1 MVELSN
7 LMFNFKKPLVSV
19 VLASYNHVNFIEQ
32 AVKTVL
38 DQTMTDLELLV
49 IDDGSADG
57 TPEVVE
63 RINDKR
69 LTVVKLKPNRRF
81 HPRNTGIK
89 MARGKYIAFQN
100 SDDVW
105 LPDKLKKQVEFMEK
119 NKQTSVCFTR
129 LEMIDEKGKNIKNSW
144 AHKNLA
150 GENKNND
157 AWLRL
162 FFTSGFNFGIASA
175 LARKEKIIKLGGF
188 NESMVQ
194 MADYDLWVRLA
205 GLGQIHIIEEIL
217 TKMRIVMGVNFS
229 SPKKAVYLRSAIE
242 NIDILNRY
250 TQWPV
255 NQYLSNIFP
264 EVMPKD
270 NKSVNVQYAALAKF
284 AWTIKTP
291 YHSFFADQLIAK
303 LLNDPKA
310 SKEVLEYFGADL
322 KKEYIKRR
330 GKLEIIIHE

>member
-1 MVELSN
+1 
-7 LMFNFKKPLVSV
+7 MFKFSKPLVSV
-19 VLASYNHVNFIEQ
+19 VLASYNHVLFIKE
-32 AVKTVL
+32 AVESVL
-38 DQTMTDLELLV
+38 NQSYENLELIVL
-49 IDDGSADG
+49 DDGSTDG
-57 TPEVVE
+57 TTEIVE
-63 RINDKR
+63 KIIDKR
-69 LTVVKLKPNRRF
+69 LKLIKLTPNRRY
-81 HPRNTGIK
+81 HPRNLGIT

-162 FFTSGFNFGIASA
+162 LFTSGFNFGIASA
-175 LARKEKIIKLGGF
+175 LVRKEKIIKLGGF

-205 GLGQIHIIEEIL
+205 GLGQIYIIDEIL
-217 TKMRIVMGVNFS
+217 TKMRIIKGVNFS

-242 NIDILNRY
+242 NIEILNRY
-250 TQWPV
+250 TQWPI

-264 EVMPKD
+264 EIMPKN
-270 NKSVNVQYAALAKF
+270 NKSINIQYVALAKF
-284 AWTIKTP
+284 AWSIKSSF
-291 YHSFFADQLIAK
+291 HVFFADQLVAK
-303 LLNDPKA
+303 LLNNPKT
-310 SKEVLEYFGADL
+310 SKEILEYFGADL
-322 KKEYIKRR
+322 KKEYIKKR
-330 GKLEIIIHE
+330 GKLELIIHE

>member
-1 MVELSN
+1 
-7 LMFNFKKPLVSV
+7 MFNFKKPLVSV

-38 DQTMTDLELLV
+38 DQTMPDLELLI
-49 IDDGSADG
+49 IDDGSTDG
-57 TPEVVE
+57 TPDVVE
-63 RINDKR
+63 KIHDKR
-69 LTVVKLKPNRRF
+69 LTLIKLKPNRRY

-89 MARGKYIAFQN
+89 MAKGRYIAFQN

-129 LEMIDEKGKNIKNSW
+129 LKMIDEKGKIIRNSW

-150 GENKNND
+150 GGNKNND

-205 GLGQIHIIEEIL
+205 GLGQIHIIDEIL
-217 TKMRIVMGVNFS
+217 TKMRIIKGVNFS
-229 SPKKAVYLRSAIE
+229 SPKKAVYLRTQGYSYSEIKSQINVSKSTLSE
-242 NIDILNRY
+242 WLRY
-250 TQWPV
+250 IPLR
-255 NQYLSNIFP
+255 NSYKERLY
-264 EVMPKD
+264 
-270 NKSVNVQYAALAKF
+270 NKGVIARALG
-284 AWTIKTP
+284 
-291 YHSFFADQLIAK
+291 S
-303 LLNDPKA
+303 KA
-310 SKEVLEYFGADL
+310 L
-322 KKEYIKRR
+322 KEYRIQKT
-330 GKLEIIIHE
+330 

>member
-1 MVELSN
+1 M
-7 LMFNFKKPLVSV
+7 NFFHKPLVSV
-19 VLASYNHVNFIEQ
+19 VLASYNHARFIKQ
-32 AVKTVL
+32 AVESVL
-38 DQTMTDLELLV
+38 NQTMSDFELLV
-49 IDDGSADG
+49 FDDGSNDG

-63 RINDKR
+63 KIHDKR
-69 LTVVKLKPNRRF
+69 LRLIKLNLNRRF

-89 MARGKYIAFQN
+89 MAKGKYIAFQN

-105 LPDKLKKQVEFMEK
+105 LQNKLKQQVEFMEK

-129 LEMIDEKGKNIKNSW
+129 LEMIDEKGKVIKNSW

-162 FFTSGFNFGIASA
+162 LFTSGFNFGVASA
-175 LARKEKIIKLGGF
+175 LARTDKVIKLGGF

-205 GLGQIHIIEEIL
+205 GLGQIHIINEPL
-217 TKMRIVMGVNFS
+217 TKMRIVKGVNFS
-229 SPKKAVYLRSAIE
+229 RPIKEVYLRSTLE
-242 NIDILNRY
+242 NVDILNRY

-264 EVMPKD
+264 EIIPKD
-270 NKSVNVQYAALAKF
+270 NKSANIQYAALARF
-284 AWTIKTP
+284 AWSIKTP
-291 YHSFFADQLIAK
+291 HHSLFADQLIAK
-303 LLNDPKA
+303 LLNDSKA
-310 SKEVLEYFGADL
+310 SKEILEYFGANL
-322 KKEYIKRR
+322 KKEFIKQR
-330 GKLEIIIHE
+330 GKLKLINYE